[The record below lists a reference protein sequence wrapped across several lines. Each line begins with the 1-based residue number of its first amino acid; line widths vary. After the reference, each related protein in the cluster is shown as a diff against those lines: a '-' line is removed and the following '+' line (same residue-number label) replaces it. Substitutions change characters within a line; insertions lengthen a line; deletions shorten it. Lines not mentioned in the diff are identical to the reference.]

1 MAYILARR
9 SPQGYSRS
17 LRAASAMDAIHLSNA
32 QAARSAGPKKGTG
45 DADLDAFA
53 AWAGEGD

>member
-9 SPQGYSRS
+9 SPEGFSRS

-32 QAARSAGPKKGTG
+32 QAALSTGPKKGSG

-53 AWAGEGD
+53 AWAGRD